1 MGTRISFLHKTSS
14 RVPLPSETFRSVSL
28 PVSVSSS
35 QPSRLCM
42 APKHDE
48 TIHTRHY
55 PYSNN
60 NISSGTNSAVALSFL
75 VRNPPQY
82 LSSQV
87 NVKAASRS
95 LPPVL
100 SQVLNLPPPTHQCA
114 VQHAGCTSAAPRR
127 SSRMNMSHDTK
138 TSS

>member
-82 LSSQV
+82 LSSS
-87 NVKAASRS
+87 KRESRVS
-95 LPPVL
+95 LAPPRSVSS
-100 SQVLNLPPPTHQCA
+100 SQPPPTHPPVCRTA
-114 VQHAGCTSAAPRR
+114 CRLHVRC
-127 SSRMNMSHDTK
+127 TK
-138 TSS
+138 TLLADEYVSRHKN